1 MIHLQLLDQ
10 TIKFSLLLLS
20 LTNGLLKS
28 DTSSSLLDVNSIF
41 FTVHYTRT
49 NFLQKHT
56 SIGVHVK
63 LKFGKF
69 RIMCRFYPML
79 LVSHSPSTL
88 LFCVVSMT
96 PPNMLWAWCYSHLNI
111 NMWRAKNDQS
121 EGTLSLLFP
130 LPFNPKD
137 DDVWR
142 IIHFMGSFI
151 SFICLRG
158 QIKLSSIK

>member
-1 MIHLQLLDQ
+1 MTSLQHHPHKHC
-10 TIKFSLLLLS
+10 TK
-20 LTNGLLKS
+20 TKS
-28 DTSSSLLDVNSIF
+28 S
-41 FTVHYTRT
+41 
-49 NFLQKHT
+49 K
-56 SIGVHVK
+56 
-63 LKFGKF
+63 
-69 RIMCRFYPML
+69 
-79 LVSHSPSTL
+79 VSHSPSTL

-96 PPNMLWAWCYSHLNI
+96 HPNVLWAWCYSHLNI

-158 QIKLSSIK
+158 QIKLSSIKEFCLPARLLKNIMFVSRAPLTVLTHCSKPKHFYLNPPLKM